1 MKKLTALGIVL
12 IFVLFSLSSCKK
24 EAAAP
29 KAGQA
34 SVDDMLRL
42 VPEDAIGV
50 ISIDIHR
57 AMSTEMANKA
67 IKERD
72 DYQKYQ
78 EFIQMT
84 GIDPQ
89 KDIYFVTIALTKATK
104 EVEGG
109 AIVNMKFD
117 KEALIKV
124 AKAKAEEEGQQIEE
138 EDYSGIPVYTV
149 LQEKGEPAYFAFLDD
164 SNITVGNDVVVKSII
179 DVMQKKKENVFKN
192 KALSDLAAKTNKN
205 AIVWGA
211 VLIPPEV
218 MNKAASQNP
227 MMASLESINAGSLAF
242 DYKDKNVIAEIKVIG
257 SDEEKNKQVAEM
269 LNGFRALGSMAVSEK
284 PEIGELIN
292 NIEITSAPDHVKI
305 YAKIPEE
312 LINKLKEKKETE

>member
-12 IFVLFSLSSCKK
+12 VLVLFSLTLCKK
-24 EAAAP
+24 EAEAP
-29 KAGQA
+29 EAGQA
-34 SVDDMLRL
+34 SASDMLRF

-57 AMSTEMANKA
+57 AMSTEMADKA
-67 IKERD
+67 IKESE

-78 EFIQMT
+78 EFIQLT

-89 KDIYFVTIALTKATK
+89 KDIYFVTVALAKATK
-104 EVEGG
+104 DVEGG

-138 EDYSGIPVYTV
+138 EDYSGIPVYT
-149 LQEKGEPAYFAFLDD
+149 LWQEKGEPAYFAFLDD
-164 SNITVGNDVVVKSII
+164 SNIIVGKDVVVKSII
-179 DVMQKKKENVFKN
+179 DVAQKRKENVFKN
-192 KALSDLAAKTNKN
+192 EALSDLVAKTDKN
-205 AIVWGA
+205 AMVWGA

-218 MNKAASQNP
+218 MKEAASQNP
-227 MMASLESINAGSLAF
+227 MMASMESISAGSLAF
-242 DYKDKNVIAEIKVIG
+242 DYKNKNVIAEIKVIS

-269 LNGFRALGSMAVSEK
+269 LNGLKALGSMAASQK

-292 NIEITSAPDHVKI
+292 NIEVTSAPDHVKI

-312 LINKLKEKKETE
+312 LINKLKEKKAAE

>member
-12 IFVLFSLSSCKK
+12 VFVLFSLSSCKK

-34 SVDDMLRL
+34 SVGDMLRL

-57 AMSTEMANKA
+57 AMSTEMADKA
-67 IKERD
+67 IKESE

-89 KDIYFVTIALTKATK
+89 KDIYFVAVALTEATK
-104 EVEGG
+104 EAEGG
-109 AIVNMKFD
+109 AIINMKFD

-124 AKAKAEEEGQQIEE
+124 AKAKAEEEGQQIKE
-138 EDYSGIPVYTV
+138 EDYSGIPVYT
-149 LQEKGEPAYFAFLDD
+149 LWQEKGKPAYFAFLDD
-164 SNITVGNDVVVKSII
+164 SNITIGNDVVVKSII
-179 DVMQKKKENVFKN
+179 DVVQKRKENVFKN
-192 KALSDLAAKTNKN
+192 EALSDLIAKTDKN
-205 AIVWGA
+205 AMVWGA
-211 VLIPPEV
+211 ILIPPEA
-218 MNKAASQNP
+218 MNKVASQNP
-227 MMASLESINAGSLAF
+227 MMASLQSISAASLAF
-242 DYKDKNVIAEIKVIG
+242 DYKNKNVIAEIKVIS

-269 LNGFRALGSMAVSEK
+269 LNGFKALGSMASSQK

-305 YAKIPEE
+305 YAKVPEE
-312 LINKLKEKKETE
+312 LINKLKEKKEAE